1 MRFIDKNG
9 NIHSTWLGAVLRFK
23 GDQVCLEK
31 DSTSFEIPTVEEVK
45 DVLKDKRAPFLVDY
59 NEDPEKVE
67 YSSEYGEMKAN
78 AVAEKAAAKD
88 EYQNEM
94 VRNAIID
101 KETMYRMKQF
111 ESAMAHHPAASYSYA
126 DELER
131 IRNEVTSEYDAG
143 DRFGMD
149 APAMD
154 GYEKYCAANVA
165 ETVDVD
171 GEDSGTIEVTK
182 ECIKTAKSVH
192 IHPSEGVIQL
202 MNENG
207 EIVLASKIND
217 GIVLPD
223 LDESLVGSLFFPKEN
238 IVSLD
243 DFMKEYRSIYEDVYS
258 KAEGSP
264 IGDIKY
270 IVNKYGMSIADADDL
285 VGKVIDMM
293 MTALVTD
300 PYHMVNSYYVVSKDM
315 REYIKRHISGEE

>member
-23 GDQVCLEK
+23 GDQVCLEA
-31 DSTSFEIPTVEEVK
+31 DNTSPKIPI
-45 DVLKDKRAPFLVDY
+45 DY
-59 NEDPEKVE
+59 KELAEGTEKVE
-67 YSSEYGEMKAN
+67 YSSEYGEMKAD
-78 AVAEKAAAKD
+78 AVAEKDTAKD
-88 EYQNEM
+88 EYQDER
-94 VRNAIID
+94 VRSTIIET
-101 KETMYRMKQF
+101 ETMYRMKQF
-111 ESAMAHHPAASYSYA
+111 ESMMAAHPASSYSYE

-149 APAMD
+149 GLAMD
-154 GYEKYCAANVA
+154 GYEKYTAANVA

-171 GEDSGTIEVTK
+171 GEDPGTIEVTK
-182 ECIKTAKSVH
+182 ECIKTAKSIH
-192 IHPSEGVIQL
+192 IHAGEGIIQM

-223 LDESLVGSLFFPKEN
+223 LEESLVGSLFFPKEN

-243 DFMKEYRSIYEDVYS
+243 DFMKEYRSMYEDVYA